1 MNCTVTYMFAAQRLH
16 EAAVS
21 LVRYWFVRSSLQ
33 PNLVQETFKKNKF
46 ISLSILIPQVFI

>member
-1 MNCTVTYMFAAQRLH
+1 MFAAQRLH

-33 PNLVQETFKKNKF
+33 PSLVQETFKKNKF